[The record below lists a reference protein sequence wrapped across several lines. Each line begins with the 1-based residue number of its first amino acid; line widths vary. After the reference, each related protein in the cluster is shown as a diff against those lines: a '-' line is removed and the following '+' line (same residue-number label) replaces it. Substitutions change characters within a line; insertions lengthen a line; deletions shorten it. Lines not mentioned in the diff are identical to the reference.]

1 MNFNKFSLKT
11 KIMLPVAI
19 ICILI
24 VASLSIIVGKR
35 TYDNASADANKIMLE
50 TASHEGERMEQVFA
64 QAITVAKT
72 SAGSILGMKKSGNF
86 DRHAA
91 TEIAREVLKYN
102 KFIVGT
108 GYGLEPNAFDN
119 KDAEYANKPGYDAT
133 GRFVPYWSRSGDT
146 ESLSPLADYD
156 KEGAGDYYLV
166 PKKNKKTWL
175 MPPYLYPINGVN
187 ILMTSAIEPI
197 ILNDKFMGMVG
208 VDIDLKDIQAAVK
221 NIKPYEDSVA
231 YFLTSDLQWVAHAD
245 EKLITKTAEL
255 EFDKSI
261 LMKVISEGKV
271 ESFVFKKADSGVEYM
286 AAAVPVT
293 TGPEDKPWVL
303 YVETPKSTVMA
314 SAKAIIR
321 EQMIIS
327 SLAMIVLLSMVYWIS
342 QILSNKIGEMS
353 KQMNESV
360 GVVSGAIAQLNDA
373 GQSLS
378 QASSTSAA
386 SVEETVAS
394 LEEITSM
401 VKMNAD
407 NAKQAAALAVSST
420 DAATRGE
427 EEVKK
432 LITSMQNISESS
444 RQIEEII
451 SVIDNIAFQTNLL
464 ALNAAVEAARAGEQG
479 KGFAVVADA
488 VRALAQKS
496 AEAAKNISSLIQD
509 SVSKVQGGVELANK
523 NGETLHLILQS
534 IKKVSDLNNEIAT
547 ASDEQATGIQ
557 QISSAMNHLDQSV
570 QSNAASSEEIAATA
584 TEINDQARIM
594 NNLVENMS
602 STVFGDK
609 KAA

>member
-11 KIMLPVAI
+11 KIMLPVAV

-24 VASLSIIVGKR
+24 VASLSVIVGKR
-35 TYDNASADANKIMLE
+35 TYDNAAEDANKIMAQ
-50 TASHEGERMEQVFA
+50 TAGAEGERMEQVFA
-64 QAITVAKT
+64 QVVAVAKT
-72 SAGSILGMKKSGNF
+72 SAGSILGMKRAGFF
-86 DRHAA
+86 DRNVASEMVHG
-91 TEIAREVLKYN
+91 ILKNN

-108 GYGLEPNAFDN
+108 CYGLEPNSFDS

-133 GRFVPYWSRSGDT
+133 GRFIPYWSRSGDV
-146 ESLSPLADYD
+146 ESLTPLADYD
-156 KEGAGDYYLV
+156 KEGAGDYYLI
-166 PKKNKKTWL
+166 PKKNKKTWV
-175 MPPYLYPINGVN
+175 MPPYLYPVNGVN
-187 ILMTSAIEPI
+187 ILMTSAIEP
-197 ILNDKFMGMVG
+197 LLFNEKFVGIVG
-208 VDIDLKDIQAAVK
+208 VDVDLKDIQAAVK
-221 NIKPYEDSVA
+221 NIKPFQDSEA
-231 YFLTSDLQWVAHAD
+231 YLLTNELQWVTHKD
-245 EKLITKTAEL
+245 EKLITKNAEL
-255 EFDKSI
+255 DFDRSTLLSVINENKQHLFSYKKSSDGI
-261 LMKVISEGKV
+261 
-271 ESFVFKKADSGVEYM
+271 EYV
-286 AAAVPVT
+286 AAAIPVT

-303 YVETPKSTVMA
+303 YVETPKATVMA
-314 SAKAIIR
+314 SAKATIR
-321 EQMIIS
+321 EQMVIS
-327 SLAMIVLLSMVYWIS
+327 SLAMVILLGMVYWIS

-427 EEVKK
+427 VEVKK
-432 LITSMQNISESS
+432 LITSMQNISDSS